1 LQLLWVTLPDEQ
13 EINIQIEVTAGK
25 DYTGKIAIPSLL
37 AFLENNSRKEQ
48 PFAPISIEIKGKGK
62 KTFDKPIA
70 PTVTALAVNSE
81 KPTTKPS
88 NTLSPTKSQTA
99 VTTSTADPKKTTS
112 TTQKTE
118 TKKENPASKKEI
130 DPSKKDNAAVK
141 KDEPSAKK
149 DAVASNGNTI
159 KKENPT
165 IAKESPAI
173 TKESPVKP
181 SVPATEKASNTSIA
195 AQITFRIQVSALPS
209 KGDKESIAK
218 EFGVEGKDLREENHN
233 SLFKY
238 TYGEYPNLTE
248 ARKKMN
254 SNPKMKGKAF
264 ITGYRNGQRIDLEEA
279 IRLSKEK

>member
-1 LQLLWVTLPDEQ
+1 DEQ
-13 EINIQIEVTAGK
+13 EINIQIEVTASK
-25 DYTGKIAIPSLL
+25 DYTGKISIPSLL
-37 AFLENNSRKEQ
+37 AFLENTTRKEQ
-48 PFAPISIEIKGKGK
+48 PFPPISIEIKGKGK

-70 PTVTALAVNSE
+70 PTLTALATSTE
-81 KPTTKPS
+81 KPSPKPTTSANPVKTQTTSATS
-88 NTLSPTKSQTA
+88 NT
-99 VTTSTADPKKTTS
+99 DPKKPIS
-112 TTQKTE
+112 TAQKTE
-118 TKKENPASKKEI
+118 
-130 DPSKKDNAAVK
+130 V
-141 KDEPSAKK
+141 
-149 DAVASNGNTI
+149 

-165 IAKESPAI
+165 DKKESAPVKKEGAVVKKEEPTSKKEPVASNNNPVKKENQVATKESPAI
-173 TKESPVKP
+173 TKEAPIKP
-181 SVPATEKASNTSIA
+181 TVPAAEKANSTSIA
-195 AQITFRIQVSALPS
+195 GQITFRIQVSALPS

-254 SNPKMKGKAF
+254 TNPKMKGKAF